1 MIFPAGILFGIK
13 KCGFFS
19 ISAAVLSSFPALFSP
34 CFPPLFP
41 LFSPSFPP
49 LSPLFPTLLSH
60 SSYPAL
66 ISRSISQFPLIF
78 SESLSLSGMPGLV
91 PARRHFLGKD
101 PFHVL

>member
-19 ISAAVLSSFPALFSP
+19 ISAAVLSSFPALF
-34 CFPPLFP
+34 
-41 LFSPSFPP
+41 
-49 LSPLFPTLLSH
+49 SPLFPTLLSH